1 MEFFRI
7 INKQTTEETIQNTI
21 TPQTLEYFT
30 ESMFLL
36 EEKNGF
42 FNGATLW
49 GEFEISYDKI
59 KAGVRF
65 TLLNCPNALA
75 WTITTG
81 FPPERTKIVLHA
93 TINRTQKPSEFLE
106 EVEEF
111 LNEWEA
117 GLKTQF

>member
-7 INKQTTEETIQNTI
+7 IDKQTTEETIQNTI

-30 ESMFLL
+30 KSMFLL

-59 KAGVRF
+59 KGGIRF
-65 TLLNCPNALA
+65 ALLNCPNALA